1 MSVNGVMFIAG
12 EEVNGQTGQMYSINP
27 ATALPFSPPFAGASS
42 EQAMAACIDA
52 DKAFGSYR
60 HTSPKHRARFL
71 RKIAENIMSLGDE
84 LIERGTLETGLP
96 LARLVGERGRTC
108 SQLNLFADVL
118 ESGSWQ
124 DVRIDSALPD
134 RSPLPRPYLGMTKLP
149 LGPVV
154 VFGSSNFPLA
164 FSVAGGDTASALA
177 AGCPVIVKGHQAHMG
192 VSELVGRCIA
202 EAVKSC
208 ELHPGTF
215 SLVFANGNSIAHEL
229 VAHPSVKAIGF
240 TGSQAAGLALM
251 QTAQSRKEPIPV
263 YAEMSSINPVVLMPK
278 ALEADPE
285 GLANQFA
292 ASLTMGAG
300 QFCTNPGL
308 ILATPSPSLSLF
320 IEQVKLQLT
329 DCSAGTMLTSNI
341 FKNYDSARNTMMG
354 HSKVNV
360 IVEGKADSPNSCQPA
375 FIEVSSRAFLEDE
388 SLHAEVFGAF
398 SMLVTCKNTTDMIQ
412 VIKRLEG
419 QLTGTVHADSDDDT
433 ECVHGIV
440 SAMELKVGRILFNG
454 FPTGVEV
461 SSAMVHGGPYPSTS
475 NSQTTSVGTLA
486 IDRFVRPVCYQNVPE
501 AFLPDELKADNPLN
515 VSRTIDGKPE

>member
-1 MSVNGVMFIAG
+1 MSVKGVMFISG
-12 EEVNGQTGQMYSINP
+12 QDVFGQTGQLYSMNP
-27 ATALPFSPPFAGASS
+27 ATSLPIEPLFAGASP
-42 EQAMAACIDA
+42 EQAMLACTEA
-52 DKAFGSYR
+52 DKAFESYR
-60 HTSPKHRARFL
+60 QTSPKQRAAFL
-71 RKIAENIMSLGDE
+71 RTIAENIMSLGDE
-84 LIERGTLETGLP
+84 LLERGTLETGLP
-96 LARLVGERGRTC
+96 IARLTGERGRTC
-108 SQLNLFADVL
+108 AQLNLFADVL
-118 ESGSWQ
+118 ENGRWQ
-124 DVRIDSALPD
+124 DIRIDTALPD
-134 RSPLPRPYLGMTKLP
+134 RTPLPRPHLGMKKVP

-177 AGCPVIVKGHQAHMG
+177 AGCPVIVKGHPAHMG
-192 VSELVGRCIA
+192 VSELVGRCIV

-229 VAHPSVKAIGF
+229 VAHPSVKAVGF

-278 ALEADPE
+278 ALDADPE

-308 ILATPSPSLSLF
+308 VLATPSASLTKF
-320 IEQVKLQLT
+320 IEQVKQQLK
-329 DCSAGTMLTSNI
+329 DNSAGTMLTGNI
-341 FKNYDSARNTMMG
+341 QQNYAAAKNNLVNHHDVSLVAEGLSGGVNHCTPALVEVA
-354 HSKVNV
+354 SK
-360 IVEGKADSPNSCQPA
+360 
-375 FIEVSSRAFLEDE
+375 AFLDDD

-398 SMLVTCKNTTDMIQ
+398 SMLVTCQNTADIIDVIQ
-412 VIKRLEG
+412 RLEG
-419 QLTGTVHADSDDDT
+419 QLTGTVHANSEDDP
-433 ECVHGIV
+433 ECIHGIV

-515 VSRTIDGKPE
+515 VSRTIDGQPE